1 MVSIGKSRREERTRA
16 GKYAAVGRAL
26 PKTAS
31 DLEALADTRY
41 GNALAIIAI
50 HAAIAYTDA
59 LTVAFRELKS
69 TDGDHTRAAELL
81 IHALGHRADAGQ
93 VRRLRG
99 VLSAKSSASYSGN
112 FYTLEDGVRVLAE
125 TRIYAE
131 WARLLLEEQG

>member
-1 MVSIGKSRREERTRA
+1 MVSIGKSRREDRTRA

-26 PKTAS
+26 LKTAS
-31 DLEALADTRY
+31 DLEALGDARY

-50 HAAIAYTDA
+50 HAAIAFTDA

-81 IHALGHRADAGQ
+81 IHALGHRANAGQ
-93 VRRLRG
+93 VRRLRA

-125 TRIYAE
+125 TRLYAG
-131 WARLLLEEQG
+131 WAGELLEEQG